1 MEVWIM
7 KELETLLEKLRF
19 FGTEGY
25 SENAFKTEL
34 TFVAKF
40 YIDNFE
46 LETDEVAILL
56 TDKDKMVLSFA
67 FPEYLVDCGMIPIS
81 SPDAFASQI
90 FQLGRGAIENNF
102 NQQKHL
108 HLFEMIRSPDEK
120 IGTIWKLMATVLKA
134 DNDKFGVIEISRK
147 GETISQTGQDFSVE
161 NLLFLERTIG
171 RIAPHLRKVM
181 PPDFK
186 GKLA

>member
-1 MEVWIM
+1 M
-7 KELETLLEKLRF
+7 KELEPLLEKLRF
-19 FGTEGY
+19 FGAEGY
-25 SENAFKTEL
+25 SENAFKTTL
-34 TFVAKF
+34 MFVAKF
-40 YIDNFE
+40 YIDNFG
-46 LETDEVAILL
+46 LEKNEVAILL

-108 HLFEMIRSPDEK
+108 HLFEQIKSPDEK
-120 IGTIWKLMATVLKA
+120 IGTIWKLMATVLKT
-134 DNDKFGVIEISRK
+134 DNEKFGVIEISRK

-161 NLLFLERTIG
+161 NLQFLERTVG
-171 RIAPHLRKVM
+171 RIALICGR
-181 PPDFK
+181 
-186 GKLA
+186 

>member
-1 MEVWIM
+1 M
-7 KELETLLEKLRF
+7 KELEPLLEKLRF

-25 SENAFKTEL
+25 SENAFKTVL

-56 TDKDKMVLSFA
+56 TDKDQMVLSFA

-108 HLFEMIRSPDEK
+108 HLFELIKSPSEK
-120 IGTIWKLMATVLKA
+120 IGTIWKLMATVLSA
-134 DNDKFGVIEISRK
+134 DGKKFGVIEISRK
-147 GETISQTGQDFSVE
+147 GETIFQTGQDFSVE
-161 NLLFLERTIG
+161 NLLFLEKTIA